1 MIVVEDVSKYYGAH
15 AAVSNLSFR
24 IGEGE
29 VAGLLGLNGAG
40 KTTTLRILSGLLVPT
55 SGVVE
60 VNGINMADRPEQV
73 RACLGFLPET
83 PPVYG
88 EMTVAKYLAF
98 VARIKGIRGAL
109 DGALADALEATDLRD
124 VRNERINTLSHG
136 YHRRV
141 GIAQAIIH
149 KPKLIL
155 MDEPT
160 SGLDPVQVVHMR
172 RLIRALRGKHTIL
185 VSSHIL
191 GEIHQLCDRIFVL
204 QNGRIAAEGTED
216 ELARRVA
223 GTTRIVIEVR
233 GTSTALDETLAGI
246 TQVVSH
252 KIIHEAEGWVTAQ
265 VELQSDVRDAVAQ
278 QLVAAGFGLRRLE
291 RVRLALENIFLE
303 LTGNPEANPAQGAL
317 S

>member
-24 IGEGE
+24 IAAGE
-29 VAGLLGLNGAG
+29 VVGLLGLNGAG

-55 SGVVE
+55 SGNVE
-60 VNGINMADRPEQV
+60 VAGINMAERPEQV

-88 EMTVAKYLAF
+88 EMTVIKYLSF
-98 VARIKGIRGAL
+98 VARIKGIKGPLA
-109 DGALADALEATDLRD
+109 GALADALDATDLRD
-124 VRNERINTLSHG
+124 VQNERINTLSHG

-172 RLIRALRGKHTIL
+172 KLIRALRGKHTLL
-185 VSSHIL
+185 VSSHML

-216 ELARRVA
+216 ELAQRVA

-233 GTSTALDETLAGI
+233 GTSAALNEVLAAI
-246 TQVVSH
+246 PQVVSH
-252 KIIHEAEGWVTAQ
+252 RITQEAAGWTTAQ
-265 VELQSDVRDAVAQ
+265 IELQSDVRDAVAQ
-278 QLVAAGFGLRRLE
+278 RLVAAGFGLRRLE

-303 LTGNPEANPAQGAL
+303 LTGNPEAASAPKAH